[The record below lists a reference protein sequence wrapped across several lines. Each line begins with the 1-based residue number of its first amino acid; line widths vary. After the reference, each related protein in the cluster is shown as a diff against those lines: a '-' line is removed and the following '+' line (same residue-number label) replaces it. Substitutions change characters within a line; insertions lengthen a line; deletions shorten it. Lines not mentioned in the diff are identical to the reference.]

1 MTWAGSKEDTRQ
13 HEFGLTNKYLRDS
26 VALIIVVF

>member
-1 MTWAGSKEDTRQ
+1 MTQAGSKENTRQ
-13 HEFGLTNKYLRDS
+13 HEFGLINKYLHDS